1 MTAATIS
8 PAPRRAASQRSS
20 LRWLIADVAVLTRRV
35 LARIAREPET
45 LLDVTIQPLIFVL
58 LFAYVFGG
66 TTLRPVGGNCHEF
79 RSGGILAM
87 GLAMTAPGTAI
98 ALVT

>member
-8 PAPRRAASQRSS
+8 HAPRRAASRRSN
-20 LRWLIADVAVLTRRV
+20 LRWLISDVAVLARRV

-45 LLDVTIQPLIFVL
+45 LMDVTIQPLLFVL

-66 TTLRPVGGNCHEF
+66 AIRCPAAGTTTN
-79 RSGGILAM
+79 
-87 GLAMTAPGTAI
+87 T
-98 ALVT
+98 